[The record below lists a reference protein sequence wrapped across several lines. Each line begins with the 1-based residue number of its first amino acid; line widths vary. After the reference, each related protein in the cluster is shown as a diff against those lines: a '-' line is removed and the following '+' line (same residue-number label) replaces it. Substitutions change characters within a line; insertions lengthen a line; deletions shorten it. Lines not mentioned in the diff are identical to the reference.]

1 MSPLLDAMLRAAI
14 DAGAVVMRHYEAG
27 TDVSHKG
34 DGSPVTAAD
43 TQAEAVILA
52 ALARFAPDIPV
63 VAEEQAAAGIVPQ
76 GAPRFFLVDPL
87 DGTREFVSR
96 NGDFTVNIAL
106 IEDGVPVA
114 GVVFAPSEGRLFAG
128 EGRSAFETVV
138 RAGEIGTLHPL
149 RVRPSPEAVTAVC
162 SRSHGTQAT
171 WDWLARLD
179 VADSVCRGSSLKF
192 CLLAAGEADIYPRL
206 GRTMEWDTA
215 AGDAVL
221 RAAGGLVTTL
231 DGAPLSYDKRDQ
243 GHDEDFANPHF
254 IAYGDLALVERAGR
268 GAQREAAGRLP
279 AEGVAG

>member
-76 GAPRFFLVDPL
+76 GARRFFLVDPL

-106 IEDGVPVA
+106 IEQGAPVA
-114 GVVFAPSEGRLFAG
+114 GIGRASCG
-128 EGRSAFETVV
+128 KECNGQCRS
-138 RAGEIGTLHPL
+138 RW
-149 RVRPSPEAVTAVC
+149 SPY
-162 SRSHGTQAT
+162 H
-171 WDWLARLD
+171 
-179 VADSVCRGSSLKF
+179 
-192 CLLAAGEADIYPRL
+192 
-206 GRTMEWDTA
+206 
-215 AGDAVL
+215 
-221 RAAGGLVTTL
+221 
-231 DGAPLSYDKRDQ
+231 
-243 GHDEDFANPHF
+243 
-254 IAYGDLALVERAGR
+254 
-268 GAQREAAGRLP
+268 
-279 AEGVAG
+279 